1 MHCIKVNENCC
12 NLRGNIVYY
21 LYKWRNSILEVRPE
35 MKDAFCFAYA
45 MQYVFQVTFS
55 MLTPAAFFIGGG
67 WLLHTRCG
75 LGKWVL
81 IVAIVLGLVSGLYSM
96 FAFLLSS
103 VKSVDPTKKEDE
115 PRG

>member
-1 MHCIKVNENCC
+1 MSINGC
-12 NLRGNIVYY
+12 NLEEDIVYY
-21 LYKWRNSILEVRPE
+21 MYKWRNRIWEVRLD

-55 MLTPAAFFIGGG
+55 MLTPAALFIGGG

-81 IVAIVLGLVSGLYSM
+81 IVGIVLGLVSGLYSM